1 MALSTRLAA
10 LAALLVSKL
19 SYFSN
24 LQPSQLPNNVQG
36 FFVWRNGHSAT
47 ILLPSNDLPIAYFSG
62 GPHETQCSIVK
73 DEVRNELIYCEAETF
88 WDLVNPLSGAL
99 DDRLLILSCDPG
111 RKEWNSVLGPL
122 KNPDPHGA
130 LWVYPTRA
138 ARISESKPRKIE
150 FKGYPEN
157 HDFHPLG
164 VEVYPATSTK
174 DESYMYVVNHGR
186 VKTTI
191 EQFTMSWSDPTVA
204 THVRTLSS
212 PHFVS
217 PNGLALTS
225 PTSFYVTN
233 DHYFTRRLPGF
244 LGKTLPFIET
254 LLGLPFSWIG
264 HVSVIGTAEDSA
276 FTIEHKV
283 AASGVAFANGISASS
298 SGSTVAVA
306 SSALGEVLLYS
317 RDVATN
323 GLTYSS
329 RIPLPFCPDNVAFS
343 HSHSR
348 TRAGAEGVL
357 IVAGH
362 PNFPALIKVA
372 DNVTG
377 AVAPSW
383 VLSLTPAPQP
393 EIILPSS
400 PGSFVAPKEYDM
412 EAPLSASKRAR
423 GVSSH
428 VARTLYQSNG
438 TGFSGST
445 TGLWD
450 ALSSGEG
457 KREGKGKLYVI
468 GLYHEGFLICVET

>member
-1 MALSTRLAA
+1 MAPATRLAA
-10 LAALLVSKL
+10 LAALL
-19 SYFSN
+19 
-24 LQPSQLPNNVQG
+24 G
-36 FFVWRNGHSAT
+36 FFVWRNGHSVKF
-47 ILLPSNDLPIAYFSG
+47 LFQSNDLPIAYFSG
-62 GPHETQCSIVK
+62 GSHETGCSIVK
-73 DEVRNELIYCEAETF
+73 DEVRNELRYCEDETF
-88 WDLVNPLSGAL
+88 WDLVNPLSGTL
-99 DDRLLILSCDPG
+99 EDRLLILSCDPG
-111 RKEWNSVLGPL
+111 RKQWNTVMGPL

-130 LWVYPTRA
+130 LWVYPTRS
-138 ARISESKPRKIE
+138 ARVSESKPRKIE
-150 FKGYPEN
+150 FKGYPDG

-164 VEVYPATSTK
+164 VEVYPATSPK

-186 VKTTI
+186 AKTTI

-217 PNGLALTS
+217 PNSIALTS

-244 LGKTLPFIET
+244 LGKTLPLIET
-254 LLGLPFSWIG
+254 VLGLPLSWVA
-264 HVSVIGTAEDSA
+264 HVSIIGTAEDSA
-276 FTIEHKV
+276 FTVEHKV
-283 AASGVAFANGISASS
+283 AASNLAFANGISISS

-306 SSALGEVLLYS
+306 TTALGEVLLYT

-329 RIPLPFCPDNVAFS
+329 RIPVPFYPDNVAFS

-348 TRAGAEGVL
+348 TPAGAEDVP
-357 IVAGH
+357 IITGH
-362 PNFPALIKVA
+362 PDFPALIRVA
-372 DNVTG
+372 ESVTG

-383 VLSLTPAPQP
+383 VLSLTPTPQP

-400 PGSFVAPKEYDM
+400 PGSIVAPKEYDM
-412 EAPLSASKRAR
+412 EAPLSASKKAR

-428 VARTLYQSNG
+428 VARTMYQSNG

-450 ALSSGEG
+450 ALADGDG
-457 KREGKGKLYVI
+457 KTKVKGKLYVT
-468 GLYHEGFLICVET
+468 GLYHEGFMICVET

>member
-1 MALSTRLAA
+1 M
-10 LAALLVSKL
+10 
-19 SYFSN
+19 
-24 LQPSQLPNNVQG
+24 
-36 FFVWRNGHSAT
+36 WRNGHSVN
-47 ILLPSNDLPIAYFSG
+47 LLLSSNDLPIAYFSG
-62 GPHETQCSIVK
+62 GSHETQCSIVK
-73 DEVRNELIYCEAETF
+73 DEVRNELKYCEDETF

-99 DDRLLILSCDPG
+99 EDRLLILSCDPG
-111 RKEWNSVLGPL
+111 RKEWNTVMGPL
-122 KNPDPHGA
+122 KSPDPRGA
-130 LWVYPTRA
+130 LWVYPTRGTRA
-138 ARISESKPRKIE
+138 YESKPRRIE
-150 FKGYPEN
+150 FRGYPEN

-164 VEVYPATSTK
+164 VEVYPATSPK

-186 VKTTI
+186 ARTTI
-191 EQFTMSWSDPTVA
+191 EQFTMSWSNPTVA

-244 LGKTLPFIET
+244 LGKTFPLIET
-254 LLGLPFSWIG
+254 VLGLPLSWIG
-264 HVSVIGTAEDSA
+264 HVSIVGTAEDSV
-276 FTIEHKV
+276 FTVEHKTV
-283 AASGVAFANGISASS
+283 ANGISFANGISLSS

-306 SSALGEVLLYS
+306 SSALGEILLYA

-323 GLTYSS
+323 GLTFSS
-329 RIPLPFCPDNVAFS
+329 RIPLPFSPDNVAFS
-343 HSHSR
+343 HSHGR
-348 TRAGAEGVL
+348 TRAGAEDVL
-357 IVAGH
+357 ITAGH
-362 PNFPALIKVA
+362 PDFPALIKVA

-377 AVAPSW
+377 ALAPSW
-383 VLSLTPAPQP
+383 VVSLTPTPQP

-400 PGSFVAPKEYDM
+400 PGSMVAPKEYDM

-450 ALSSGEG
+450 ASLDGEG
-457 KREGKGKLYVI
+457 KGKGKGKLYVI
-468 GLYHEGFLICVET
+468 GLYHEGFLVCVEI